1 MSYQEKPVIIIVP
14 GAWHQP
20 LHYTNLLNSLQT
32 KGYAVR
38 VPALATAGWGQD
50 VAGKSV
56 SDDVAILKSTMK
68 EYLDAGKE
76 LVVVCH
82 SFGGISGT
90 ASVIG
95 ETVPERRARGDAGGV
110 KAVVFLAA
118 FAPPSA
124 GLSLVDIIGIKD
136 ESQQPDWWTPV
147 NGLGLLEP
155 KASDLLYSGLDDEI
169 ARVNF
174 HATAPQSLQ
183 SFQSKSNHASSDIVV
198 PKTYVVTQKDAIIPS
213 EGQKAM
219 ANAAGAKVVELAYGH
234 SPFLSAGGSSSILK
248 IIEQASVSE

>member
-1 MSYQEKPVIIIVP
+1 MIVH

-32 KGYAVR
+32 KGYTIR
-38 VPALATAGWGQD
+38 VPALATAGWDQSVSGR
-50 VAGKSV
+50 SV

-68 EYLDAGKE
+68 EYLQVGKE

-82 SFGGISGT
+82 SFGGISAT
-90 ASVIG
+90 ASVVG
-95 ETVPERRARGDAGGV
+95 ETVPERQARGDTGGV

-174 HATAPQSLQ
+174 RATAPQSLQ
-183 SFQSKSNHASSDIVV
+183 SFHDKSSNASSDIVV

-219 ANAAGAKVVELAYGH
+219 ANAAGANVIELEYGH
-234 SPFLSAGGSSSILK
+234 SPFLSAEGASSILK
-248 IIEQASVSE
+248 IIEQASVSG

>member
-1 MSYQEKPVIIIVP
+1 MSHQEKPVIILAH

-20 LHYTNLLNSLQT
+20 LHYTNLLSSLQS
-32 KGYAVR
+32 KGYTVR
-38 VPALATAGWGQD
+38 VPALATAGWDPSVSQ
-50 VAGKSV
+50 KSV

-68 EYLDAGKE
+68 EYLQAGKE

-90 ASVIG
+90 ASVVG
-95 ETVPERRARGDAGGV
+95 ETVPERRARGEAGGV
-110 KAVVFLAA
+110 KAVVFFAA

-136 ESQQPDWWTPV
+136 ESHQPDWWTPI
-147 NGLGLLEP
+147 NGLALLEP
-155 KASDLLYSGLDDEI
+155 KASDLLYSGLDEEI

-183 SFQSKSNHASSDIVV
+183 SFQSKSINASSDIVV
-198 PKTYVVTQKDAIIPS
+198 PKTYLVTQKDSIIPP

-219 ANAAGAKVVELAYGH
+219 ANAAGANVIELAYGH
-234 SPFLSAGGSSSILK
+234 SPFLTAEGTSNILDN
-248 IIEQASVSE
+248 IEKASLSE

>member
-1 MSYQEKPVIIIVP
+1 MSYQEKPVIMIVH

-32 KGYAVR
+32 KGYTIR
-38 VPALATAGWGQD
+38 VPALATAGWDQSVSGR
-50 VAGKSV
+50 SV

-68 EYLDAGKE
+68 EYLQVGKE

-82 SFGGISGT
+82 SFGGISAT
-90 ASVIG
+90 ASVVG
-95 ETVPERRARGDAGGV
+95 ETVPERQARGDTGGV

-147 NGLGLLEP
+147 VSNEIH
-155 KASDLLYSGLDDEI
+155 LYG
-169 ARVNF
+169 
-174 HATAPQSLQ
+174 
-183 SFQSKSNHASSDIVV
+183 
-198 PKTYVVTQKDAIIPS
+198 
-213 EGQKAM
+213 
-219 ANAAGAKVVELAYGH
+219 
-234 SPFLSAGGSSSILK
+234 
-248 IIEQASVSE
+248 